1 MPDSVKTP
9 SQSAVETR
17 YMVMPQH
24 ANQYG
29 FMFGGVIVSW
39 IDMIAGMAAQKHCG
53 TNVVT
58 AGIDSLTFEQPVQ
71 IGQQV
76 VLLSCV
82 NYVGRT
88 SLEVGVKVICEDI
101 SPPRSIVATKAYLT
115 FVAVDKNN
123 KPIEAPRLEPQTEDE
138 KRRWSNAAFRVT
150 ARKELRQKVQLHQ
163 EGR

>member
-1 MPDSVKTP
+1 MTDNPKTP
-9 SQSAVETR
+9 SQSAMETH

-29 FMFGGVIVSW
+29 FVFGGVIVSW

-58 AGIDSLTFEQPVQ
+58 AGIDSLTFERPVH

-76 VLLSCV
+76 ALFACV

-88 SLEVGVKVICEDI
+88 SLEVGVKVVCDDLPTGQSFI
-101 SPPRSIVATKAYLT
+101 ATKAYLT
-115 FVAVDKNN
+115 FVAVDAKH
-123 KPIEAPRLEPQTEDE
+123 KPISVPPLSPQTEDE
-138 KRRWSNAAFRVT
+138 IRRWNNAALRVA
-150 ARKELRQKVQLHQ
+150 ARKELRTKVRQKPN
-163 EGR
+163 R

>member
-1 MPDSVKTP
+1 MPDNVRTP
-9 SQSAVETR
+9 SQNAVETR

-29 FMFGGVIVSW
+29 FVFGGVIVSW

-58 AGIDSLTFEQPVQ
+58 AGIDSLTFQQSVQ

-76 VLLSCV
+76 VLLACV

-88 SLEVGVKVICEDI
+88 SLEVGVKVLCEDV
-101 SPPRSIVATKAYLT
+101 SPPRSVVATKAYLT
-115 FVAVDKNN
+115 FVAVDAHH
-123 KPIEAPRLEPQTEDE
+123 KPIPVPALVPQTEDE
-138 KRRWSNAAFRVT
+138 KRRWKNAALRVA
-150 ARKELRQKVQLHQ
+150 ARKELRQKVQLRS
-163 EGR
+163 EGL